1 MPISIKQTVSQVQ
14 MLFRQQQSRKQE
26 HPLQQVLIM

>member
-1 MPISIKQTVSQVQ
+1 MLISTRQMEWQAQ